1 MPIVVMNKVRT
12 VSIRMV
18 KLFLIIC
25 TIFLLY
31 LALKVI
37 YIVNNAAQISDDSS
51 LQAYISG
58 FYGDFDEVD
67 ILTISTSDKYAAVLY
82 SLPQENRGTIY
93 GILLEELSIKG
104 YYGTKQLLP
113 IFEGLTAFTY
123 DSLGANIDSHIVI
136 VCGTAER
143 PKNGYTLRRGNDI
156 FGKVACSEYVCDFY
170 YTNDTSPSVYFI
182 SSD

>member
-1 MPIVVMNKVRT
+1 MNKVRT

-104 YYGTKQLLP
+104 YYGTK
-113 IFEGLTAFTY
+113 
-123 DSLGANIDSHIVI
+123 
-136 VCGTAER
+136 
-143 PKNGYTLRRGNDI
+143 
-156 FGKVACSEYVCDFY
+156 
-170 YTNDTSPSVYFI
+170 
-182 SSD
+182 